1 MYAARLFRC
10 WWASLL
16 PVLALLAG
24 LASGANA
31 DDVLSAEARQKIVEL
46 PNKFRRAATAEARQS
61 VIEEAKQLGDKGV
74 ARLRPL
80 LESRLQAALKKYQ
93 PLFLRVAGRAAM
105 EHQPLQLQ
113 HVLADPSLAAAREK
127 LMQAAETA
135 DLLGPPPRAEPPRS
149 AKTPGAG
156 PAANSATAPAS
167 APPGYAKSIQQL
179 EDDTIE
185 QLRFAASL
193 RTLDAD
199 ERATIQGLNQ
209 QRRQQGLAPFEV
221 DAALCMAA
229 KGHSHDMQRIG
240 FFSHDSPVPGRRS
253 FMDRAK
259 LARTSASA
267 ENIAK
272 AGNAPAAVAMWMK
285 SQGHRQN
292 ILNPNNRRIGI
303 GRSGNYYTTVFG
315 R

>member
-1 MYAARLFRC
+1 
-10 WWASLL
+10 
-16 PVLALLAG
+16 VLALLAC
-24 LASGANA
+24 LARGAKA
-31 DDVLSAEARQKIVEL
+31 EDVLSAEARQKIVEL

-61 VIEEAKQLGDKGV
+61 VIEEARQLGDKGV

-80 LESRLQAALKKYQ
+80 LESRLKAELKKYQ

-105 EHQPLQLQ
+105 QHQPLQLQ
-113 HVLADPSLAAAREK
+113 HVLDDPSVAAAREK
-127 LMQAAETA
+127 LIQAAETA
-135 DLLGPPPRAEPPRS
+135 DLLGPPPSAEQPRS
-149 AKTPGAG
+149 AQTPPAG
-156 PAANSATAPAS
+156 PAANSPTAPD
-167 APPGYAKSIQQL
+167 GYAEWIEQL
-179 EDDTIE
+179 EAETIE

-209 QRRQQGLAPFEV
+209 HRRQQGLAPFEV
-221 DAALCMAA
+221 DAALCRAA
-229 KGHSHDMQRIG
+229 KGHSHDMQRMG
-240 FFSHDSPVPGRRS
+240 FFSHDSPVPGKRS